1 LAKKGDDMR
10 GRVIANRD
18 TIQELGVIDS
28 YVDSFAA
35 DLAACGYAS
44 TTVRSQRKLL
54 GHFNE
59 WLIRRQ
65 CDIHHL
71 NDALVDT
78 FVKSRKRRGRLHR
91 GDATTVHQFLTHLR
105 ARGELPSPI
114 PLVDESPLG
123 QLQRDYEQY
132 LTTERGLAPVT
143 VSDYANVLRRFLTD
157 RFGNGP
163 LELGTLDVSTITAFV
178 ICRARTMSPR
188 YAQGMVT
195 ALRSICRFL
204 QQRGAIDRDLAA
216 GLPSVSD
223 WRLATIPKYLNPE
236 EVERVLQTCDRQTAA
251 GRRDHAILLLLARLG
266 LRAGEIIALELDDIR
281 WRAGEILVRSS
292 KRLAQDRL
300 PLVAE
305 IGEAL
310 ATYLRDRPSHT
321 TRHVFLC
328 TRAPRRGFANPSTVS
343 AIVRRALVRAR
354 LSPALKGAH
363 LFRHSLA
370 TRMLRHG
377 ASLPE
382 IGVVLRH
389 RTVQTT
395 EIYAKVDLN
404 SLRALGQPWPETGGA
419 R

>member
-1 LAKKGDDMR
+1 MR
-10 GRVIANRD
+10 DHIIANRD
-18 TIQELGVIDS
+18 TVQEFGVIGS
-28 YVDSFAA
+28 YLDSFAA
-35 DLAACGYAS
+35 HLAARGYAS
-44 TTVRSQRKLL
+44 TTVQSQLRLL

-59 WLIRRQ
+59 WLIRRR
-65 CDIHHL
+65 CDIHQL

-78 FVKSRKRRGRLHR
+78 FVNSRKRGQHVHR
-91 GDATTVHQFLTHLR
+91 GNATTVHQFLAHLR
-105 ARGELPSPI
+105 ARGELVASAPV
-114 PLVDESPLG
+114 VDQSPLG

-143 VSDYANVLRRFLTD
+143 VSDYVDVLRRFLTD

-163 LELGTLDVSTITAFV
+163 LELGTLDVSTITTFV
-178 ICRARTMSPR
+178 IRRAHTMSPR

-195 ALRSICRFL
+195 ALRSFCRFL
-204 QQRGAIDRDLAA
+204 QQRGAIDRDDLAA

-223 WRLATIPKYLNPE
+223 WRLATIPKYLTPE
-236 EVERVLQTCDRQTAA
+236 EVERVLQTCNRQTRV
-251 GRRDHAILLLLARLG
+251 GRRNHAILLLLARLG

-292 KRLAQDRL
+292 KRLPQDRL
-300 PLVAE
+300 PLLAE
-305 IGEAL
+305 VGEAL
-310 ATYLRDRPSHT
+310 ATYLRRDRPPHV
-321 TRHVFLC
+321 TRRVFLC
-328 TRAPRRGFANPSTVS
+328 MKAPRRGFAHPSTVS
-343 AIVRRALVRAR
+343 TIVQRALAQAG

-370 TRMLRHG
+370 TRMLRQG

-382 IGVVLRH
+382 IGLVLRH

-395 EIYAKVDLN
+395 EIYAKVDVAG
-404 SLRALGQPWPETGGA
+404 LRALAQPWPEIGGV

>member
-1 LAKKGDDMR
+1 MLDQF
-10 GRVIANRD
+10 IESRD
-18 TIQELGVIDS
+18 TLRRLRSGVLGAHL
-28 YVDSFAA
+28 DSFA
-35 DLAACGYAS
+35 DHLATCGYAAA
-44 TTVRSQRKLL
+44 TARSQLTLL
-54 GHFNE
+54 GHLDQ
-59 WLIRRQ
+59 WMARRRRVLSE
-65 CDIHHL
+65 L
-71 NDALVDT
+71 NDELVDA
-78 FVKSRKRRGRLHR
+78 FVKSRKGRGRLHR
-91 GDATTVHQFLTHLR
+91 GDATTVHRFLAHLR
-105 ARGELPSPI
+105 ARGELAASADVVDQSPI
-114 PLVDESPLG
+114 G
-123 QLQRDYEQY
+123 QLQRDYAQY

-143 VSDYANVLRRFLTD
+143 VSDYVEVLGRFLTD
-157 RFGNGP
+157 RFGTGP
-163 LELGTLDVSTITAFV
+163 LELGTLDVSTITTFV
-178 ICRARTMSPR
+178 IRRARTMNPR

-223 WRLATIPKYLNPE
+223 WRLGTIPKYLNPE

-292 KRLAQDRL
+292 KRLPQDRL

-310 ATYLRDRPSHT
+310 ATYLRRDRPSHT

-343 AIVRRALVRAR
+343 AIVRRGLARAR

-389 RTVQTT
+389 RAVQTT

-404 SLRALGQPWPETGGA
+404 SLRALTQPWPETGGA